1 MRRTEKTVVENQVF
15 QRILKTMDERG
26 ITQKQLTNQV
36 GVNAQTF
43 TRWKYENCRSYM
55 KYLDRIAATLEVTRD
70 YLMNGTVQMTTSS
83 YSLDELD
90 LIKEYRPLNESK
102 KKLIR
107 NIIQA
112 IKTW

>member
-15 QRILKTMDERG
+15 QRILKIMDERG
-26 ITQKQLTNQV
+26 ITQKHLTDQI

-55 KYLDRIAATLEVTRD
+55 KYLDRIASALEVTRD
-70 YLMNGTVQMTTSS
+70 YLLNGTVQMTDSA

-90 LIKEYRPLNESK
+90 LIKEYRLLTENK
-102 KKLIR
+102 KRLIR
-107 NIIQA
+107 NIIQE
-112 IKTW
+112 IKMW